1 MKKELLEAA
10 AKQIPNTM
18 ILINVISRRVRQINQ
33 GHRPL
38 VAGLEKM
45 SPMDVALKE
54 VAEGKIKFEILEPEP
69 DPEAVAVEAK
79 KKKKK

>member
-18 ILINVISRRVRQINQ
+18 ILINVVSRRVRQLNQ

-38 VAGLEKM
+38 VTDTVKLN
-45 SPMDVALKE
+45 PMDIALKE
-54 VAEGKIKFEILEPEP
+54 VAEGKIKYEVIIPE
-69 DPEAVAVEAK
+69 DDAESAELK

>member
-10 AKQIPNTM
+10 SKQVPNTM
-18 ILINVISRRVRQINQ
+18 ILINVISRRVRQLNQ

-38 VAGLEKM
+38 VGGIEKL
-45 SPMDVALKE
+45 SQMDIALKE
-54 VAEGKIKFEILEPEP
+54 VAEGKIKFEVEPE
-69 DPEAVAVEAK
+69 EEFEIVEGK

>member
-10 AKQIPNTM
+10 AKVIPNTM
-18 ILINVISRRVRQINQ
+18 VLINVVSRRVRQINQ

-38 VAGLEKM
+38 VGGTEKLN
-45 SPMDVALKE
+45 PMDIALKE
-54 VAEGKIKFEILEPEP
+54 IAEGKVKFEAVEPE
-69 DPEAVAVEAK
+69 EETTIEEK

>member
-18 ILINVISRRVRQINQ
+18 ILINVVSRRVRQLNQ

-38 VAGLEKM
+38 VPETQKLN
-45 SPMDVALKE
+45 PMDIALKE
-54 VAEGKIKFEILEPEP
+54 VAEGKIKFEVLEPGP
-69 DPEAVAVEAK
+69 DAETEAK
-79 KKKKK
+79 KRKKR